1 MIKKKMKSGPVFF
14 LVMAIALIFLTTS
27 CQAIEQAG
35 SYIRYSIIGQEDSGD
50 ENGESLILE
59 GEETML
65 PEPELSG
72 NLSLEE
78 ALASRRSIRS
88 FSDQELEMEKISQ
101 LLWAAQG
108 ITQVST
114 GYRTAPS
121 AGALYPLEL
130 FLVKQDGVY
139 NYRPEG
145 HKLIKTISED
155 VRIKLA
161 EGSLFQGFIA
171 SAPASIIVTA
181 VYERT
186 TSKYGERGI
195 RYVHIEAG
203 HCCQNI
209 LLQAVTLDLGAVPV
223 GAFDDDYIRNL
234 LELPSDHKV
243 LYIIPVGY
251 PQ

>member
-1 MIKKKMKSGPVFF
+1 MRKIISSALVPF
-14 LVMAIALIFLTTS
+14 LVFLFIIYVASS
-27 CQAIEQAG
+27 CRVFDQAS
-35 SYIRYSIIGQEDSGD
+35 SYLKYSISGETGKVEDDVGSSMEG
-50 ENGESLILE
+50 
-59 GEETML
+59 GEEIML
-65 PEPELSG
+65 SEPYVSG
-72 NLSLEE
+72 NISLEE
-78 ALASRRSIRS
+78 ALAKRRSVRS
-88 FSDQELEMEKISQ
+88 FSDRELEMEKISQ

-108 ITQVST
+108 ITQGPT

-130 FLVKQDGVY
+130 FLVKSDGVY

-145 HKLIKTISED
+145 HKMIKLIPED

-171 SAPASIIVTA
+171 SAPASIVITA

-186 TSKYGERGI
+186 TGKYGERGI

-223 GAFDDDYIRNL
+223 GAFDDEYIRNL
-234 LELPSDHKV
+234 LQLPSDHKV
-243 LYIIPVGY
+243 LYVIPVGY